1 MTGRI
6 GKGSGEMRALN
17 DRPSEHRP
25 SSGETGFGEIVPIAR
40 RTLHAEV
47 VNLLRDMIIEGRL
60 APGARINEVQVGALL
75 GVSRTPLREAIK
87 TLASEGLV
95 DVVPAKGAVVRRFS
109 EQDLFQILE
118 VLKSIEQ
125 LGGRLACER
134 AGADKIAAIA
144 DMHRRMLGYY
154 AAGNRL
160 EYFKLNQAIHSAI
173 VEASGNAVLAETH
186 TMLQSRIKRA
196 RFIGHGEPQKWAGA
210 VAEHE
215 EMVDALGRRD
225 ADRLAEVIGR
235 HLDAS
240 LTRVRDV
247 I

>member
-1 MTGRI
+1 M
-6 GKGSGEMRALN
+6 S
-17 DRPSEHRP
+17 DRPLERP
-25 SSGETGFGEIVPIAR
+25 ASPDEARFGEIVPIAR
-40 RTLHAEV
+40 RTLHGEV
-47 VNLLRDMIIEGRL
+47 VNHLRDMIIEGRL

-95 DVVPAKGAVVRRFS
+95 EVVPAKGAVVRKFS
-109 EQDLFQILE
+109 ENDLFQILE

-134 AGADKIAAIA
+134 ASADKIAAIA
-144 DMHRRMLGYY
+144 DMHRRMLVFYE
-154 AAGNRL
+154 AGNRL

-196 RFIGHGEPQKWAGA
+196 RFVGHGEPQKWAGA

-215 EMVDALGRRD
+215 EMVEALGKRD
-225 ADRLAEVIGR
+225 ADRLAAVIGR

-240 LTRVRDV
+240 LARVRDV

>member
-1 MTGRI
+1 M
-6 GKGSGEMRALN
+6 
-17 DRPSEHRP
+17 SEPPH
-25 SSGETGFGEIVPIAR
+25 SSAQPPEVFGEIPRITR
-40 RTLHAEV
+40 RTLHEEV
-47 VNLLRDMIIEGRL
+47 VNHVRDMIIEGRL
-60 APGARINEVQVGALL
+60 APGARINEVQVGAML

-95 DVVPAKGAVVRRFS
+95 EVVPAKGAVVRRFS
-109 EQDLFQILE
+109 EQDLSQILE

-134 AGADKIAAIA
+134 ADEATIAGIA
-144 DMHRRMLGYY
+144 ELHRRMIALYQ
-154 AAGNRL
+154 AGNRL

-173 VEASGNAVLAETH
+173 VRASGNEVLAETH

-196 RFIGHGEPQKWAGA
+196 RFLGHGEPQKWAGA

-215 EMVDALGRRD
+215 EMVEALMRRD
-225 ADRLAEVIGR
+225 GDGLAEVIGR

-240 LTRVRDV
+240 LVRVRDA